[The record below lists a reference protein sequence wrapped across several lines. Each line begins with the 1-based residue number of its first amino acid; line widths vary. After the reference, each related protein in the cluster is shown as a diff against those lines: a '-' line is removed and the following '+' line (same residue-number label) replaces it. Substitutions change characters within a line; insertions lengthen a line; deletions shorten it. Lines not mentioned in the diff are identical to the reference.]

1 MKSKSEKKQFDIL
14 DMIKY
19 LDKEKFKIFLISFL
33 FGIFG
38 FFYTN
43 IVSSEYKVS
52 VIISPASIELQQE
65 LDKLNINNQYIIVKD
80 KSVIDYERAHY
91 NVQAQRIINLF
102 SIFKGKLLEYNEVE
116 NSIKKFKKLNRET
129 STSEIDYIEKI
140 NSELEKFKITI
151 TPNNKILIE
160 YVTESHIIAQD
171 IIIDVINSVNDYT
184 KEFIYKDFE
193 NFKIH
198 NSNNFGLKEKELLS
212 SIKVLDL
219 FLNNQNMIKFPNLM
233 MELLDYK
240 VQLELLS
247 ESDSIDRIDN
257 IFNEIVIQNIN
268 FNSINIDLL
277 DFEIEQL
284 NLDQYRLIILF
295 IIIGLSFS
303 LIFFLTRYLFKIG

>member
-1 MKSKSEKKQFDIL
+1 MKSKSKIKQFDIL

-19 LDKEKFKIFLISFL
+19 LDKERFKIFLISFL

-52 VIISPASIELQQE
+52 IIISPASIELQQE
-65 LDKLNINNQYIIVKD
+65 LDKLNINNQYIILKD
-80 KSVIDYERAHY
+80 KSIIDYERERY
-91 NVQAQRIINLF
+91 NLQAQRIINLF

-116 NSIKKFKKLNRET
+116 NSIKKFKKLSRET

-160 YVTESHIIAQD
+160 YVSESYIIAQD

-198 NSNNFGLKEKELLS
+198 NSNNFSLKEKELLS
-212 SIKVLDL
+212 SIKVLDI
-219 FLNNQNMIKFPNLM
+219 FLSDQNMIKFPNLI

-247 ESDSIDRIDN
+247 ESDSINRIDS
-257 IFNEIVIQNIN
+257 IFNEIVKQNIN
-268 FNSINIDLL
+268 FNSINFDLL
-277 DFEIEQL
+277 DFEVEQL
-284 NLDQYRLIILF
+284 NLDQYKLIILF

-303 LIFFLTRYLFKIG
+303 LIFFLTRYLFKIR